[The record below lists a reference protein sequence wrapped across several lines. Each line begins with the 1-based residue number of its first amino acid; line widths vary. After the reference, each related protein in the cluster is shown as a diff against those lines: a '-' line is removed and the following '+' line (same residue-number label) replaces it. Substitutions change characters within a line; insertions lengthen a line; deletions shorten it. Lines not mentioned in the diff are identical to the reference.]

1 MLDSNVVLKV
11 CGMILLLR
19 RIPNTMTSPVK
30 QTAAVLIVLLI
41 SLISPVISFS
51 QSQAPNKKINL
62 PPAPKLNSPPLPAKL
77 LGGLILFSTSV
88 KRRDELLS
96 KRLLLQAQDILQK
109 DPLMS
114 MELGLGL
121 ESGGVFSSNSSIE
134 SGVHQLVMEFQLN
147 GGNSW
152 AQCRCHGFQ
161 RLNEIDNQDEQEQVQ
176 IVSLRVSNMD
186 AALNGGWADVTI
198 PNGGNERDDEGEYQ
212 LPFIPRAE

>member
-1 MLDSNVVLKV
+1 MSP
-11 CGMILLLR
+11 LR
-19 RIPNTMTSPVK
+19 
-30 QTAAVLIVLLI
+30 QTTAVQIVLLI
-41 SLISPVISFS
+41 SCISSVVSFS
-51 QSQAPNKKINL
+51 QSQAPRNKQIIL
-62 PPAPKLNSPPLPAKL
+62 PPAPKLNSPPLPTKL

-88 KRRDELLS
+88 KKRDKLLS
-96 KRLLLQAQDILQK
+96 KSLLLKAQDILQK
-109 DPLMS
+109 DPLLS

-161 RLNEIDNQDEQEQVQ
+161 ILNEMGSQDEEEQVQ

-186 AALNGGWADVTI
+186 AALNGGWVDVTI
-198 PNGGNERDDEGEYQ
+198 PNGGNEREDEGEYQ
-212 LPFIPRAE
+212 LPFIQGLNSDLLVERLLLKDY